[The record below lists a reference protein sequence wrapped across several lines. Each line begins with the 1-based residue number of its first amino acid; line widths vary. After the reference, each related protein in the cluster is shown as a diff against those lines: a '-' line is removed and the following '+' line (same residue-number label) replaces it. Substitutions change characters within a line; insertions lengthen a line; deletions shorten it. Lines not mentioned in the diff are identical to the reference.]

1 MMAHASRMPGSRLAC
16 SPTRAEAIS
25 LVSLSGG
32 EAVNRSVYALAACD
46 PLHGRIGAAHPFH
59 DVRGALSRSLVP
71 CCAAH
76 AHPKAAAADLIKVR
90 VKVSDR
96 SVVELGSG
104 IRSGV
109 R

>member
-1 MMAHASRMPGSRLAC
+1 MMAHASRIPARMQRL
-16 SPTRAEAIS
+16 TRAEAIS

>member
-1 MMAHASRMPGSRLAC
+1 MAHASRIPGSRLAC

-76 AHPKAAAADLIKVR
+76 AHPKAAAADLI
-90 VKVSDR
+90 
-96 SVVELGSG
+96 ELGG
-104 IRSGV
+104 G
-109 R
+109 